1 MRRLGWREKTPLNG
15 CFRPGIDFQV
25 NQGANAMANARVV
38 RGSEGEVYEPT
49 WVFKH
54 GSRTG
59 APFDFLI
66 GNVDYLSG
74 PPLHVH
80 DTQHDSFYVLE
91 GVLAVQIGDE
101 ILDMMP
107 GDFVSVPP
115 GTAHTFYNI
124 RKGQPPV
131 KVCNLMTPGG
141 LDEFW
146 GTVNDLGPK
155 PDPAQLAAA
164 RRKFGSTVVGPT
176 LRDKLGLAK

>member
-1 MRRLGWREKTPLNG
+1 
-15 CFRPGIDFQV
+15 
-25 NQGANAMANARVV
+25 MANARVV

-66 GNVDYLSG
+66 GNVAYLSG

-80 DTQHDSFYVLE
+80 NTQHDSFYVLE

-101 ILDMMP
+101 VLDMMP

-115 GTAHTFYNI
+115 GTAHTFDNI
-124 RKGQPPV
+124 RKDQPPV

-146 GTVNDLGPK
+146 GTLNDLGPK
-155 PDPAQLAAA
+155 PDPAQIAAA
-164 RRKFGSTVVGPT
+164 RQKFGSTVVGPT
-176 LRDKLGLAK
+176 LADKLGLTK